1 MDGQIQQNLL
11 QFLKDPPLGEVAT
24 MAKKDQRTE
33 FGDVLH
39 PSDTTLSSQ
48 VSSGGIRQYQEMKA
62 EEGRECTI
70 LE

>member
-1 MDGQIQQNLL
+1 
-11 QFLKDPPLGEVAT
+11 

-33 FGDVLH
+33 FGGVLH